1 MHMWNERF
9 LKVIPA
15 VVFLFCVLEIFE
27 LVLIVNDM
35 NKTEK
40 LEDGIRNDLKALKDI
55 MILLNEHLECMGVE
69 HSHDKKIKIK

>member
-1 MHMWNERF
+1 MCVEKF

-27 LVLIVNDM
+27 LVLIISDM

-40 LEDGIRNDLKALKDI
+40 LEVEIQSNLKLLEHIILLEKNSQGENDLQ
-55 MILLNEHLECMGVE
+55 N
-69 HSHDKKIKIK
+69 KIK